1 MTFAECF
8 DKAFPYYL
16 AIGMPPA
23 EFWDGDPWLAKAYRT
38 AHRYRIEQ
46 RNQELWMQGV
56 YIYQAFNTVVGNALR
71 KKGHPPDKYLE
82 KPIELFPKE
91 DYQKEIEAKKERE
104 KAVDFFNKMKAN
116 WERKHGSHD

>member
-1 MTFAECF
+1 
-8 DKAFPYYL
+8 
-16 AIGMPPA
+16 
-23 EFWDGDPWLAKAYRT
+23 
-38 AHRYRIEQ
+38 
-46 RNQELWMQGV
+46 MQGV